1 MKNVLLVSI
10 LAATFVTATGCNY
23 GLNLGPPGTIG
34 MQRERAV
41 IHDPFPSPDLGPEI
55 VGGRPREFDLPL
67 SQAKGLQVNPF
78 ARRSNRGGFA
88 PPQTGF

>member
-1 MKNVLLVSI
+1 MKNVVLVFI
-10 LAATFVTATGCNY
+10 LAATFAGNAGCRY

-55 VGGRPREFDLPL
+55 VGGRPREFDRPL

-78 ARRSNRGGFA
+78 ARPNNRGGFV